1 VKLVLLMADIILKE
15 ESYKII
21 GACYEVHNILGY
33 GFKEAVYKDAL
44 EFEFVRLGIPFVR
57 EKPFTITYKEQKL
70 KHFFVADFVVYDNII
85 LEIKIGNYIGDP
97 YIKQTLNYLKA
108 SGLKLGLVINFGK
121 ASVESQRVLFL
132 IKKNYLSDRKAFA
145 PIRFNSCH

>member
-1 VKLVLLMADIILKE
+1 MVDLLFKE

-21 GACYEVHNILGY
+21 GACFEVHKILGH

-44 EFEFVRLGIPFVR
+44 EFEFIRSGIPFVR
-57 EKPFTITYKEQKL
+57 EKPYTIIYKEQKL

-85 LEIKIGNYIGDP
+85 LEIKISNYIGEP

-108 SGLKLGLVINFGK
+108 SGLRLGMVINFG
-121 ASVESQRVLFL
+121 APSLNYQRVIF
-132 IKKNYLSDRKAFA
+132 
-145 PIRFNSCH
+145 

>member
-1 VKLVLLMADIILKE
+1 MADILFKE

-21 GACYEVHNILGY
+21 GACFEVHNILGH

-44 EFEFVRLGIPFVR
+44 EIELYRLEIPFER
-57 EKPFTITYKEQKL
+57 EKPFTIVYKEQKL
-70 KHFFVADFVVYDNII
+70 KHFFVADFVVYNTII

-108 SGLKLGLVINFGK
+108 SGLRLGKVVNFGLIK
-121 ASVESQRVLFL
+121 LESQRIV
-132 IKKNYLSDRKAFA
+132 I
-145 PIRFNSCH
+145 

>member
-1 VKLVLLMADIILKE
+1 MTEILFKE

-21 GACYEVHNILGY
+21 GACFEVHKILGH

-44 EFEFVRLGIPFVR
+44 EVELIKLEIPFIR

-70 KHFFVADFVVYDNII
+70 KHYFVADFVIYDTII

-108 SGLKLGLVINFGK
+108 SGLKLGVVINFGTP
-121 ASVESQRVLFL
+121 SLEYQRVLF
-132 IKKNYLSDRKAFA
+132 
-145 PIRFNSCH
+145 

>member
-1 VKLVLLMADIILKE
+1 MADILFKE

-21 GACYEVHNILGY
+21 GACFEVHNILGH

-44 EFEFVRLGIPFVR
+44 EFELTKLEIPFVR
-57 EKPFTITYKEQKL
+57 EKPFSIIYKEQKL
-70 KHFFVADFVVYDNII
+70 KHFFVADFVVYDAII

-108 SGLKLGLVINFGK
+108 SGHRLGIVINFGFVK
-121 ASVESQRVLFL
+121 LKSQR
-132 IKKNYLSDRKAFA
+132 I
-145 PIRFNSCH
+145 II

>member
-1 VKLVLLMADIILKE
+1 MHE
-15 ESYKII
+15 
-21 GACYEVHNILGY
+21 ILGH

-44 EFEFVRLGIPFVR
+44 ELELIKLEIPFIR

-70 KHFFVADFVVYDNII
+70 KHYFVADFVIYDTII

-108 SGLKLGLVINFGK
+108 SGLKLGMVINFGTP
-121 ASVESQRVLFL
+121 SLEYQRVLF
-132 IKKNYLSDRKAFA
+132 
-145 PIRFNSCH
+145 